1 MTALFAGPALA
12 QNDFQAC
19 LQTIKADAMRQGV
32 PAEVADRAFQ
42 GLTPD
47 QKVIDLDSR
56 QPEFSLT
63 YAKYIGSSVSAER
76 IAKGQQKMAQN
87 RALLDAIQGEYG
99 VPPQYIMAFWGLETN
114 YGGYMGDFQVV
125 RSVATLA
132 CMTKRT
138 AFFSNETVQAL
149 RILVLDRM
157 TREQLR
163 GSWAGAMGNM
173 QFMPSTFMK
182 WGVDRDGNGKIDL
195 WTSLPDSFASA
206 ANYLRGVGFKPGL
219 PSSEEV
225 FLPQGFPL
233 DQADTTIEKPVRA
246 WAAMGVKRAGNAA
259 LPNVDDLASIILPAG
274 WRGPAFILYPN
285 FKAVMNWNRSTLY
298 ALAVGIL
305 ARQIAGGPPVMQ
317 SAPADDEPLSRDTVI
332 DMQTAAGQARPFNRR
347 RRRAFGAQDALGG
360 AAVPEAGRAAGR
372 RPSHARC
379 WQGACSRRRDSRLA
393 GPRASRPAHRCLL
406 GARHSVALIDRG
418 EALR

>member
-1 MTALFAGPALA
+1 M
-12 QNDFQAC
+12 
-19 LQTIKADAMRQGV
+19 
-32 PAEVADRAFQ
+32 
-42 GLTPD
+42 
-47 QKVIDLDSR
+47 
-56 QPEFSLT
+56 
-63 YAKYIGSSVSAER
+63 
-76 IAKGQQKMAQN
+76 
-87 RALLDAIQGEYG
+87 
-99 VPPQYIMAFWGLETN
+99 PPQYIMAFWGLETN

-125 RSVATLA
+125 RSVATLG

-149 RILVLDRM
+149 RILVMDRM

-246 WAAMGVKRAGNAA
+246 WAAMGVKRAGNAP
-259 LPNVDDLASIILPAG
+259 LPNVDDPSSIILPAG
-274 WRGPAFILYPN
+274 WRGPAFILYPE
-285 FKAVMNWNRSTLY
+285 LQGGDELEPLD
-298 ALAVGIL
+298 ALC
-305 ARQIAGGPPVMQ
+305 AGGRHPG
-317 SAPADDEPLSRDTVI
+317 ATD
-332 DMQTAAGQARPFNRR
+332 RR
-347 RRRAFGAQDALGG
+347 RPAGHAGG
-360 AAVPEAGRAAGR
+360 AGR
-372 RPSHARC
+372 
-379 WQGACSRRRDSRLA
+379 
-393 GPRASRPAHRCLL
+393 
-406 GARHSVALIDRG
+406 
-418 EALR
+418 

>member
-1 MTALFAGPALA
+1 MTALFAGLALSPANA
-12 QNDFQAC
+12 QSGDFQAC
-19 LQTIKADAMRQGV
+19 LQTIKADAVRQGV

-63 YAKYIGSSVSAER
+63 YAKYVGSSVSPER

-259 LPNVDDLASIILPAG
+259 LPNVDDLASITLPAG

-298 ALAVGIL
+298 ALAVGVL
-305 ARQIAGGPPVMQ
+305 AQQIVGGPPVMQ
-317 SAPADDEPLSRDTVI
+317 SAPADDEPLSHNTIVDL
-332 DMQTAAGQARPFNRR
+332 Q
-347 RRRAFGAQDALGG
+347 
-360 AAVPEAGRAAGR
+360 
-372 RPSHARC
+372 
-379 WQGACSRRRDSRLA
+379 SRLA
-393 GPRASRPAHRCLL
+393 KLGLYTDEADGLL
-406 GARHSVALIDRG
+406 GPKTRSAVRLFQKQVGLPADGHPTPDVVRRLQQAAR
-418 EALR
+418 

>member
-1 MTALFAGPALA
+1 MIPLPRILIIAAMTAFLAGPAVAPSYA
-12 QNDFQAC
+12 QGGDFQAC
-19 LQTIKADAMRQGV
+19 LQNIKAEALRQGV
-32 PAEVADRAFQ
+32 PADIADRAFQ

-63 YAKYIGSSVSAER
+63 YAKYVGSSVSPER

-87 RALLDAIQGEYG
+87 RALLDALQGEYG

-125 RSVATLA
+125 RSVATLG

-149 RILVLDRM
+149 RILVMDRM

-206 ANYLRGVGFKPGL
+206 ANFLRGIGFKPGL

-246 WAAMGVKRAGNAA
+246 WAAMGVKRAGNAP
-259 LPNVDDLASIILPAG
+259 LPNVDDPSSIILPAG

-305 ARQIAGGPPVMQ
+305 AQQIVGGPPVMQ
-317 SAPADDEPLSRDTVI
+317 AAPADDEPLSRDTVI
-332 DMQTAAGQARPFNRR
+332 DMQ
-347 RRRAFGAQDALGG
+347 
-360 AAVPEAGRAAGR
+360 
-372 RPSHARC
+372 
-379 WQGACSRRRDSRLA
+379 SRLA
-393 GPRASRPAHRCLL
+393 KLGLYSDETDGLL
-406 GARHSVALIDRG
+406 GPKTRSAVRLFQKQVGLPADGHPTPDVVRRLQQAAR
-418 EALR
+418 

>member
-1 MTALFAGPALA
+1 MTPLAKITLLAATTALMATPALA

-19 LQTIKADAMRQGV
+19 LQNIRADALRQGV
-32 PAEVADRAFQ
+32 PEAVADRALQ

-47 QKVIDLDSR
+47 QKIIELDSR
-56 QPEFSLT
+56 QPEFSQT
-63 YAKYIGSSVSAER
+63 YAKYVGASVSVER
-76 IAKGQQKMAQN
+76 ITKGQQRLAQN
-87 RALLDAIQGEYG
+87 RALLDAIQAEYG
-99 VPPQYIMAFWGLETN
+99 VPPQYIMAFWGMETN
-114 YGGYMGDFQVV
+114 YGAFMGDFQVV

-132 CMTKRT
+132 CMTKRQ

-149 RILVLDRM
+149 RILVVDRM

-182 WGVDRDGNGKIDL
+182 WGVDRDGNGRIDL
-195 WTSLPDSFASA
+195 WNSLPDSFASA

-233 DQADTTIEKPVRA
+233 EQADSTIEKPVRA
-246 WAAMGVKRAGNAA
+246 WAAMGVKKAGGAP
-259 LPNVDDLASIILPAG
+259 LPNVDDPSSIILPAG

-298 ALAVGIL
+298 ALAIGIL
-305 ARQIAGGPPVMQ
+305 ARQIAGGPGVMQ
-317 SAPADDEPLSRDTVI
+317 AAPGDDEPLSRSAII
-332 DMQTAAGQARPFNRR
+332 DLQT
-347 RRRAFGAQDALGG
+347 
-360 AAVPEAGRAAGR
+360 
-372 RPSHARC
+372 
-379 WQGACSRRRDSRLA
+379 RLA
-393 GPRASRPAHRCLL
+393 KLGLYTDETDGLVGPKTRSAVRVFQKQVGLPADGHPTPEVVRRLQQA
-406 GARHSVALIDRG
+406 AR
-418 EALR
+418 

>member
-1 MTALFAGPALA
+1 MTALFAGPAAGPANA
-12 QNDFQAC
+12 QGDDFQAC
-19 LQTIKADAMRQGV
+19 LQTIKAEAVRQGV
-32 PAEVADRAFQ
+32 PADIADRALQ

-63 YAKYIGSSVSAER
+63 YAKYVGSSVSPER

-132 CMTKRT
+132 CMTKRRD
-138 AFFSNETVQAL
+138 FFSNETVQAL

-206 ANYLRGVGFKPGL
+206 ANFLRGIGFRPGL

-233 DQADTTIEKPVRA
+233 DQADSTIEKPVRA
-246 WAAMGVKRAGNAA
+246 WAAMGVKRAGNAP
-259 LPNVDDLASIILPAG
+259 LPNVDDPSSIILPAG

-317 SAPADDEPLSRDTVI
+317 TAPADDEPLSRDTII
-332 DMQTAAGQARPFNRR
+332 DLQ
-347 RRRAFGAQDALGG
+347 
-360 AAVPEAGRAAGR
+360 
-372 RPSHARC
+372 
-379 WQGACSRRRDSRLA
+379 SRLA
-393 GPRASRPAHRCLL
+393 RLGLYTDETDGLL
-406 GARHSVALIDRG
+406 GPKTRSAVRLFQKQVGLPADGHPTPDVVWRLQQTAR
-418 EALR
+418 

>member
-1 MTALFAGPALA
+1 MTALLAGPGFAPAYA
-12 QNDFQAC
+12 QGGDFQAC
-19 LQTIKADAMRQGV
+19 LQNIRADALRQGV
-32 PAEVADRAFQ
+32 PAEIADRAFQ

-63 YAKYIGSSVSAER
+63 YAKYVGSSVSAER

-87 RALLDAIQGEYG
+87 RALLDAMQGEYG

-125 RSVATLA
+125 RSVATLG

-149 RILVLDRM
+149 RILVLDHM
-157 TREQLR
+157 TREQMR

-233 DQADTTIEKPVRA
+233 DQADTHDRKAGARLGGDGRQARRQCRRCPTSTIPR
-246 WAAMGVKRAGNAA
+246 R
-259 LPNVDDLASIILPAG
+259 SSCRPAG
-274 WRGPAFILYPN
+274 A
-285 FKAVMNWNRSTLY
+285 
-298 ALAVGIL
+298 
-305 ARQIAGGPPVMQ
+305 GPP
-317 SAPADDEPLSRDTVI
+317 SSSIPT
-332 DMQTAAGQARPFNRR
+332 
-347 RRRAFGAQDALGG
+347 
-360 AAVPEAGRAAGR
+360 
-372 RPSHARC
+372 
-379 WQGACSRRRDSRLA
+379 SRR
-393 GPRASRPAHRCLL
+393 
-406 GARHSVALIDRG
+406 
-418 EALR
+418 

>member
-1 MTALFAGPALA
+1 
-12 QNDFQAC
+12 
-19 LQTIKADAMRQGV
+19 
-32 PAEVADRAFQ
+32 
-42 GLTPD
+42 
-47 QKVIDLDSR
+47 
-56 QPEFSLT
+56 
-63 YAKYIGSSVSAER
+63 VSAER
-76 IAKGQQKMAQN
+76 IAKGQQKLAQN

-125 RSVATLA
+125 RSVATLG

-246 WAAMGVKRAGNAA
+246 WAAMGVKRAGNAP
-259 LPNVDDLASIILPAG
+259 LPNVDDPSSIILPAG

-305 ARQIAGGPPVMQ
+305 ARQIVGGPPVMQ
-317 SAPADDEPLSRDTVI
+317 AAPADDEPLSRDTII
-332 DMQTAAGQARPFNRR
+332 DMQ
-347 RRRAFGAQDALGG
+347 
-360 AAVPEAGRAAGR
+360 
-372 RPSHARC
+372 
-379 WQGACSRRRDSRLA
+379 SRLA
-393 GPRASRPAHRCLL
+393 KLGLYSDETDGLL
-406 GARHSVALIDRG
+406 GPKTRSAVRLFQKQAGLPADGHPTPDVVRRLQQTAR
-418 EALR
+418 

>member
-1 MTALFAGPALA
+1 MTALLAGTALA
-12 QNDFQAC
+12 PSYAQGGDFQAC
-19 LQTIKADAMRQGV
+19 LQNIKADALRQGV
-32 PAEVADRAFQ
+32 PAEIADRAFQ

-63 YAKYIGSSVSAER
+63 YAKYVGSSVSPER
-76 IAKGQQKMAQN
+76 IAKGKQKMAQN
-87 RALLDAIQGEYG
+87 RALLDAIQSEYG

-125 RSVATLA
+125 RSVATLG

-246 WAAMGVKRAGNAA
+246 WAAMGVKRAGNAP
-259 LPNVDDLASIILPAG
+259 LPNVDDLSSINLPAG

-305 ARQIAGGPPVMQ
+305 AQQIVGGPPVMQ
-317 SAPADDEPLSRDTVI
+317 AAPADDEPLSRDTVV
-332 DMQTAAGQARPFNRR
+332 DMQQ
-347 RRRAFGAQDALGG
+347 
-360 AAVPEAGRAAGR
+360 
-372 RPSHARC
+372 
-379 WQGACSRRRDSRLA
+379 RLA
-393 GPRASRPAHRCLL
+393 KLGLYSDETDGLL
-406 GARHSVALIDRG
+406 GPKTRSAVQLFQKRAGLPADGHPTPDVVRRLQQAAR
-418 EALR
+418 